1 MKKIVFCTF
10 SFPLNSLD
18 LLASESWS
26 SLLVDELK
34 KKMEIVHGLG
44 QEDQELKASDEG
56 HTESLSHTV
65 IVNLGLY
72 HSIMEKLVP
81 LLEKA

>member
-1 MKKIVFCTF
+1 
-10 SFPLNSLD
+10 
-18 LLASESWS
+18 
-26 SLLVDELK
+26 
-34 KKMEIVHGLG
+34 MEIVHGLG